1 MSRPRPTIR
10 EVADH
15 AGVAI
20 KTVSRVINEERYVA
34 DTTRARVQASIAA
47 LGYRPNAA
55 AQGLRR
61 ATSRSIALVCPDI
74 SEPFAAQLAR
84 AVEQAVGDRS
94 TVIVGSTLGDP
105 RRERELLDSLIA
117 RQVDGVILAP
127 TEKVQRHLARRLGRT
142 VVVCIDRPAKG
153 LDSDVVLSDNAGG
166 MAAAVDYL
174 VERGHRCIAYFG
186 DEAALFTQRERLGG
200 FRAALRRHGIEP
212 DPALVYQ
219 HTPDRDRLARQLR
232 YVAQMPSAPTGI
244 VSANS
249 LTTIEMLRGGLR
261 PAPGA
266 FVAFDDFLL
275 ADVVGGITIV
285 AQDTHALGVEA
296 AETLLRRVQSDAA
309 PFKTVRIGTRLL
321 DYSSVPR

>member
-1 MSRPRPTIR
+1 MPESPSRLCPASSTRSVTSPTRRGHASRRP
-10 EVADH
+10 
-15 AGVAI
+15 
-20 KTVSRVINEERYVA
+20 SRHSGTGR
-34 DTTRARVQASIAA
+34 T
-47 LGYRPNAA
+47 
-55 AQGLRR
+55 LRR
-61 ATSRSIALVCPDI
+61 KACAGRPVGPSRS
-74 SEPFAAQLAR
+74 SAQTSPNRSPPRLAR

-105 RRERELLDSLIA
+105 RREREALDSLIA

-219 HTPDRDRLARQLR
+219 HTPDRDRLARQAR